1 MESNTRTNYGVCKR
15 RSKCSGYID
24 DVIFFNS
31 GDTFETI
38 KADIYPNELIL
49 NKENESNN
57 RATFLDID
65 IMITDKIFSTRLYD
79 KRNDFSFQIVNF
91 PFLCGNIP
99 KRQSYGVFTSQLI
112 RFSRVCSKYEDF
124 F

>member
-1 MESNTRTNYGVCKR
+1 MMSYFSN
-15 RSKCSGYID
+15 
-24 DVIFFNS
+24 

-38 KADIYPNELIL
+38 KSDIYPNELIL

-65 IMITDKIFSTRLYD
+65 IVITDKIFSTRLYD
-79 KRNDFSFQIVNF
+79 KRNDSSFQIVNF

-99 KRQSYGVFTSQLI
+99 KRQSYGVFTEQLI
-112 RFSRVCSKYEDF
+112 RFSRVCSRYEDF
-124 F
+124 SKSCKGLKIKLLKQ